1 MASRRPAR
9 SQGAALLAAA
19 LVAVWCWPA
28 VGATPREPGA
38 AGAGAPEPIA
48 AARCSDGERA
58 PPGNEATAPGN
69 EATAPRQVTLYLAR
83 RSWHIDVGFAVRD
96 LCPSLAF
103 IAHRFP
109 QAQYV
114 FFGFGDRHY
123 LLAKGKG
130 TSTLAGALF
139 PGPGMI
145 LVTALENSPS
155 QAFGAQH
162 VLEFTL
168 PAPQTAA
175 AQDFVRRELAG
186 AGGESRN
193 SGDIPPVAAGPYEGS
208 VYYAAVARY
217 SALHTCNTW
226 AAEALKAAGL
236 RVHSRL
242 VVFAAQLW
250 NQARKIGAPP
260 RAAVSQGVL
269 APRFVNLNRRAADC
283 RSDKSPWSSIPAGP
297 PPWSSAGEA
306 GSSC

>member
-1 MASRRPAR
+1 
-9 SQGAALLAAA
+9 
-19 LVAVWCWPA
+19 
-28 VGATPREPGA
+28 
-38 AGAGAPEPIA
+38 
-48 AARCSDGERA
+48 
-58 PPGNEATAPGN
+58 
-69 EATAPRQVTLYLAR
+69 VTLYLAR
-83 RSWHIDVGFAVRD
+83 RNWHIDVGFAARD
-96 LCPSLAF
+96 LSPSLAF

-145 LVTALENSPS
+145 LVTAIENSPS
-155 QAFGAQH
+155 QAFGARH

-168 PAPQTAA
+168 PAPQAAA

-193 SGDIPPVAAGPYEGS
+193 SGEIPPVAAGPYEGS

-226 AAEALKAAGL
+226 GAEALKAAGL

-242 VVFAAQLW
+242 VVFAGQLW